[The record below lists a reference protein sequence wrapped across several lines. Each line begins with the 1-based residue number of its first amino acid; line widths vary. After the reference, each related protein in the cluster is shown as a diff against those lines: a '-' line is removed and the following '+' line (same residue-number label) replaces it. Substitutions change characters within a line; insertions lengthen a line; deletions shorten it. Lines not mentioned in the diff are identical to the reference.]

1 MPETGASTEILEWG
15 HSERLRRRSVADGLS
30 VPPAET
36 ERTSYRLKL
45 GAALTAA
52 VAASTAAFWLPSRL
66 HLTAPGLRAAIETL
80 IAISAMASA
89 GLLLASFRHD
99 RRRSD
104 LLLLTALAVVG
115 LTDFV
120 FSALPAVI
128 GSQIFAIAS
137 GAQIACDA
145 LAAIAFAAVAFTPAG
160 TVTDG
165 GFRPLRVAA
174 AVAATT
180 IVLATIID
188 LLAGEPARGGLIPRT
203 GIGAAAAHPVLLIEA
218 MFTGVVLLVS
228 AAAFLRRRE
237 RDALV
242 LGGASL
248 LLAAARLHY
257 LVLPTMAPGWVT
269 AREGLRPAA
278 YGLLLAVA
286 VSRYLRTRRAIAAAT
301 LRVERER
308 IARDLHDGLAQD
320 LAFIALH
327 GQRLSSE
334 FGTEHPLTLAAQ
346 RAVAV
351 SRGVIVDLSA
361 SDAASTEAAL
371 RHVANELTARF
382 GADVTVRIVDDACP
396 ASRDDLDPDRRE
408 AVVRI
413 AREAIVNAARHGHA
427 EHIEVVFEPGPELV
441 RLMISD
447 DGRRVAPAKPQRRGG
462 YGVQTMRARAAA
474 LGGRITVS
482 LSAHGGT
489 EVEVTFP
496 WDVAVR

>member
-1 MPETGASTEILEWG
+1 L
-15 HSERLRRRSVADGLS
+15 
-30 VPPAET
+30 
-36 ERTSYRLKL
+36 
-45 GAALTAA
+45 
-52 VAASTAAFWLPSRL
+52 WLPSRV

-80 IAISAMASA
+80 IAILALAGA
-89 GLLLASFRHD
+89 GLLLESFRHD

-120 FSALPAVI
+120 FSALPALI

-145 LAAIAFAAVAFTPAG
+145 LAAIAFAAAAFTPAG
-160 TVTDG
+160 TVTEG

-174 AVAATT
+174 AVAAMT
-180 IVLATIID
+180 IILATVLD
-188 LLAGEPARGGLIPRT
+188 LIGGAPALGGLFPRT
-203 GIGAAAAHPVLLIEA
+203 GIGAAAAHPVLLLEA
-218 MFTGVVLLVS
+218 MFTGVILLVS
-228 AAAFLRRRE
+228 AVVFLRRRE
-237 RDALV
+237 RDALL

-257 LVLPTMAPGWVT
+257 LVLPAVAPGWVT

-278 YGLLLAVA
+278 YGLLLVVA
-286 VSRYLRTRRAIAAAT
+286 LSRYLRTRGAIAAAT
-301 LRVERER
+301 LSVERER

-320 LAFIALH
+320 LAFIAVH

-334 FGTEHPLTLAAQ
+334 LGSEHPLTLAAQ

-361 SDAASTEAAL
+361 SDAASTEVAL

-382 GADVTVRIVDDACP
+382 GAEVVVSVVDGAGIAP
-396 ASRDDLDPDRRE
+396 WEDLDPDRRE
-408 AVVRI
+408 DVVRI
-413 AREAIVNAARHGHA
+413 AREAIVNATRHGQA
-427 EHIEVVFEPGPELV
+427 KHIKVVFEPGAEPV

-447 DGRRVAPAKPQRRGG
+447 DGRGIVAAKLQRRGG
-462 YGVQTMRARAAA
+462 YGVQMMRARAAA
-474 LGGRITVS
+474 LGGRLTIGP
-482 LSAHGGT
+482 SALGGT
-489 EVEVTFP
+489 DLELTFP
-496 WDVAVR
+496 SEVATR

>member
-1 MPETGASTEILEWG
+1 MPETGASTETLEWG
-15 HSERLRRRSVADGLS
+15 QDERLYGPSVADGLP
-30 VPPAET
+30 VPPIE
-36 ERTSYRLKL
+36 ERTSYRLKR

-52 VAASTAAFWLPSRL
+52 VAASAAAFWLPSRM

-89 GLLLASFRHD
+89 GLLLESFRHT

-120 FSALPAVI
+120 FSALPALI
-128 GSQIFAIAS
+128 ESQIFAIAS

-145 LAAIAFAAVAFTPAG
+145 LAAIAFAAAAFTPAG
-160 TVTDG
+160 TVTEG

-174 AVAATT
+174 AVAA
-180 IVLATIID
+180 ATIILATVID
-188 LLAGEPARGGLIPRT
+188 LIAGEPALGGLFPRT
-203 GIGAAAAHPVLLIEA
+203 GIGAAVAHPVLLIEA
-218 MFTGVVLLVS
+218 MFTGVTLLVS
-228 AAAFLRRRE
+228 AVAFLRRRE
-237 RDALV
+237 RDALI

-257 LVLPTMAPGWVT
+257 LVLPAMAPEWVT

-278 YGLLLAVA
+278 YGLLFAVA
-286 VSRYLRTRRAIAAAT
+286 LSRYMRARGAIAAAT
-301 LRVERER
+301 LSVERER

-334 FGTEHPLTLAAQ
+334 LGTEHPLTLAAQ

-382 GADVTVRIVDDACP
+382 GAEVTVRIGDGACP
-396 ASRDDLDPDRRE
+396 ASWDDLDPDRRE
-408 AVVRI
+408 TVVRI

-427 EHIEVVFEPGPELV
+427 EHIELVFEPGAELV
-441 RLMISD
+441 RLTISD
-447 DGRRVAPAKPQRRGG
+447 DGGGVTAAKPQRRGG
-462 YGVQTMRARAAA
+462 YGVQMMRARAAA
-474 LGGRITVS
+474 LGGRMTMSPSV
-482 LSAHGGT
+482 HGGT
-489 EVEVTFP
+489 QVEVTFP
-496 WDVAVR
+496 WEVAAR